1 MSIFAE
7 KYIKGENAAICN
19 NCKHYKSGETC
30 AAFSFIPDLILL
42 GDNDHSKPL
51 PSQKNNIVF
60 EPLENAKKRT

>member
-1 MSIFAE
+1 MSI
-7 KYIKGENAAICN
+7 NTTWICL
-19 NCKHYKSGETC
+19 NCKNYVLQNKCIAYPEG
-30 AAFSFIPDLILL
+30 IPKVIYY